1 MSYLDLMFGEGEL
14 VLEQLAAHGT
24 GAGHVRP
31 QVLPQDVR
39 PAEGLLARRTLV
51 AAVAP
56 VAAPRRRGRRRGRRR
71 RCKLNEFHG

>member
-1 MSYLDLMFGEGEL
+1 MFCEGEL
-14 VLEQLAAHGT
+14 VLEELPAHGA

-51 AAVAP
+51 GGAAAVSA
-56 VAAPRRRGRRRGRRR
+56 VSAARRR
-71 RCKLNEFHG
+71 RRRRRRRWGR

>member
-1 MSYLDLMFGEGEL
+1 MFGEGEL
-14 VLEQLAAHGT
+14 VLEELAAHGT

-51 AAVAP
+51 AAA
-56 VAAPRRRGRRRGRRR
+56 VAAPRRRRRRGGRRR
-71 RCKLNEFHG
+71 RRYKLNEFHG